1 LIPPKFVKNNIGLG
15 FEFGV
20 KVMVGGEDASLAN
33 ASGTVQVLGRLDFV
47 NGKLTPSFK
56 GVYPSRF
63 TIDGQFGP
71 ANVKGELKF
80 YYDDAKYGTGL
91 SGWGKVKIPNLA
103 TVESNIIFGNTNDYY
118 YGYMDAS
125 VVANPGFVL
134 VPPLTLTG
142 FGGGLYFNMKQEG
155 TVDAKIANKP
165 LSDAEKMELN
175 NAPGVTKSGLV
186 YSPQKVLG
194 DSKLVC
200 ICLWQMPAY

>member
-1 LIPPKFVKNNIGLG
+1 VKNNIGLG

-20 KVMVGGEDASLAN
+20 KVMVGGDDASLAN

-80 YYDDAKYGTGL
+80 YYSDAKYGTGL

-165 LSDAEKMELN
+165 LTDAEKLELN
-175 NAPGVTKSGLV
+175 NAP
-186 YSPQKVLG
+186 
-194 DSKLVC
+194 
-200 ICLWQMPAY
+200 A